1 MSSHFGYNI
10 VAYTVGCLQVRFKDM
25 DGRFHKVIQ
34 SGLTDDLSSVL
45 NHNHSFQLCAMC
57 SLS

>member
-1 MSSHFGYNI
+1 
-10 VAYTVGCLQVRFKDM
+10 M
-25 DGRFHKVIQ
+25 DGRFHKVIR